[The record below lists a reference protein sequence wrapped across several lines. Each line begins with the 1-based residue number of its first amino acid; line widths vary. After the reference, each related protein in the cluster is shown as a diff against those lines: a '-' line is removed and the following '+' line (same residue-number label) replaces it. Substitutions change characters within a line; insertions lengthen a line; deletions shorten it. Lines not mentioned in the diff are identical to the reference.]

1 MESTVKTRMNYEC
14 TLKMNLG
21 WPFSDTDVFRVPPFS
36 SHPASV
42 KKGHGRFA
50 RGDGHCHKIGSIC
63 WVPFFT
69 RQMAQFSDAAGQSAA
84 DFAQTF
90 RLRQLVK
97 QHGYEMIPAA
107 AALAESF
114 GFMAQ
119 DQAMKLTAIEY
130 CNQLTKQ
137 ACMSYSQAGL
147 PVVGS
152 RFFVAVKPCLTRR
165 FFSRPD
171 WITSS

>member
-1 MESTVKTRMNYEC
+1 
-14 TLKMNLG
+14 
-21 WPFSDTDVFRVPPFS
+21 
-36 SHPASV
+36 
-42 KKGHGRFA
+42 
-50 RGDGHCHKIGSIC
+50 
-63 WVPFFT
+63 
-69 RQMAQFSDAAGQSAA
+69 MAQFSDAAGQSGA
-84 DFAQTF
+84 DFAQTL
-90 RLRQLVK
+90 RLRQLVR

-137 ACMSYSQAGL
+137 ACMSYHQ
-147 PVVGS
+147 
-152 RFFVAVKPCLTRR
+152 AVKPCLTRR

>member
-1 MESTVKTRMNYEC
+1 
-14 TLKMNLG
+14 
-21 WPFSDTDVFRVPPFS
+21 
-36 SHPASV
+36 
-42 KKGHGRFA
+42 
-50 RGDGHCHKIGSIC
+50 
-63 WVPFFT
+63 
-69 RQMAQFSDAAGQSAA
+69 MAQFSDAAGQSAA

-97 QHGYEMIPAA
+97 QHGDEMIPAA
-107 AALAESF
+107 SALAESF

-137 ACMSYSQAGL
+137 ACMSYHQAGF
-147 PVVGS
+147 PVLGA
-152 RFFVAVKPCLTRR
+152 RFLVAVKPCLTRR

-171 WITSS
+171 WITSSQSRFWTGVSLKQKNMIHPFCPS